1 MQPNPNT
8 PHNTAPMEDEKL
20 PLTTHLEELRSR
32 LIVCLIA
39 VGVGFAV
46 SYFFSAEIFSLLSR
60 PLTAVLPKDSSFI
73 FTGITEA
80 FFTYLKLSFFSG
92 IFLASPVI
100 IYEIWKFVAPGLYE
114 REKRYVLPFV
124 CIATVFFVGGIVFC
138 YFIVLPAAFRFF
150 VGYNTQYIRMMP
162 SLGEY
167 LSFTCVF
174 LLAFGVV
181 FELPVFLVCLAK
193 LGIITEKHL
202 RSNRKL
208 VIIGAFVVAALL
220 TPTPDAVNQ
229 SLMAVP
235 LIVLYE
241 LSIIVVRFVAKKPDQ
256 K

>member
-1 MQPNPNT
+1 
-8 PHNTAPMEDEKL
+8 MEDEKL
-20 PLTTHLEELRSR
+20 PLTTHLEELRR
-32 LIVCLIA
+32 RIIVCIIA
-39 VGVGFAV
+39 VGAGFAV
-46 SYFFSAEIFSLLSR
+46 SYFFSEQIFSFLSR
-60 PLTAVLPKDSSFI
+60 PLTAVLPSESSFI

-80 FFTYLKLSFFSG
+80 FFTYLKLSFFAG

-114 REKRYVLPFV
+114 REKRYVFPFV
-124 CIATVFFVGGIVFC
+124 LIATLFFIAGVVFC
-138 YFIVLPAAFRFF
+138 YFVVLPAAFKFF
-150 VGYNTQYIRMMP
+150 VGYNSQSIRMLP

-181 FELPVFLVCLAK
+181 FELPVFIVCLAK

-208 VIIGAFVVAALL
+208 VIIGAFIVAALL
-220 TPTPDAVNQ
+220 TPTPDAINQ

-235 LIVLYE
+235 LIILYE
-241 LSIIVVRFVAKKPDQ
+241 LSIIVVRLIAKKADPE
-256 K
+256 